1 MFLRILFIAVLTLT
15 SVSVFGGQYPKV
27 PSHVNYIQ
35 EPKANTI
42 NSQNLIRLE
51 SLATEYGFEEFVA
64 PEFFVSE
71 LVLEKENLKQAIM
84 ISANSRVNPEYN
96 NKIFEHSDGFLIQ
109 VTSNGQQL
117 AVFAFGME
125 AAVAEVLFNRLRDE
139 KVSSN
144 QAGNSRGLA
153 SEVRS
158 SSASQVASRVGKEA
172 TQFGKRT
179 VQCGVGIVQGTY
191 DMVVG
196 TVRDISLAS
205 YNFIRNPRQQW
216 EIEKRAA
223 RRMADVRGLARSIGQ
238 NYDAMDANEKQRF
251 ICSIFGAPGV
261 GTVATAPGRIARGTT
276 RLGLATSI
284 SASVAKAPAQSLKSV
299 ARANRAASDVRSATG
314 KFSKAAKLE
323 DIGKL
328 AKIPADEFTA
338 QFKATTVAVY
348 NKLNDRAAFS
358 EYIKKLMNDADQY
371 MRSSGKPVLVEAA
384 KNGEISRN
392 AVLAVLVQRAR
403 ARGEKF
409 ATLNSGQDG
418 AFMEKV
424 GRGPFFDKVF
434 KSDGTPGS
442 HGMDAHLIQRDFV
455 ADVVTQKM
463 DGKHAEYYR
472 ALSQGSGSKVWDA
485 VYDNF
490 DDSFTSPEFVTR
502 VLASSTPVL

>member
-1 MFLRILFIAVLTLT
+1 M
-15 SVSVFGGQYPKV
+15 SVFGAQFPKV
-27 PSHVNYIQ
+27 PAHVKYLQ
-35 EPKANTI
+35 EPKVNTI

-51 SLATEYGFEEFVA
+51 SLAAEYGFEEFAA

-84 ISANSRVNPEYN
+84 VSANSRVNPEYN

-125 AAVAEVLFNRLRDE
+125 AAVAEVLFNRLRDD

-144 QAGNSRGLA
+144 QGGNSRGIA

-158 SSASQVASRVGKEA
+158 SGASQVARKVGA
-172 TQFGKRT
+172 DITQFGKRT
-179 VQCGVGIVQGTY
+179 VQCGVGIVQGAY
-191 DMVVG
+191 EMVVG

-238 NYDAMDANEKQRF
+238 NYDAMDADEKQRF
-251 ICSIFGAPGV
+251 ICSIFGVPGV
-261 GTVATAPGRIARGTT
+261 GTAAAAPGRLARGAA
-276 RLGLATSI
+276 RLSLATNG
-284 SASVAKAPAQSLKSV
+284 SASVAKIPTQSLKSV
-299 ARANRAASDVRSATG
+299 ARANRAASDVRSASG
-314 KFSKAAKLE
+314 KFSKAEQFE

-328 AKIPADEFTA
+328 GKLPADEFTL

-348 NKLNDRAAFS
+348 NKLNDPVAFS
-358 EYIKKLMNDADQY
+358 EYIKKLMNDADHY
-371 MRSSGKPVLVEAA
+371 MRSSGKPALVEAA

-409 ATLNSGQDG
+409 STLNNSQDD
-418 AFMEKV
+418 AFFEKV

-434 KSDGTPGS
+434 KSDEFPGS
-442 HGMDAHLIQRDFV
+442 HGMDSHLIQRDYV

-472 ALSQGSGSKVWDA
+472 AISQGNGQKVWDS

-490 DDSFTSPEFVTR
+490 DDSFNSPEFVNR
-502 VLASSTPVL
+502 VLTSSVPVM